1 MRFIRREC
9 ERMKIKGKHQQ
20 ALTPAEEKMLIEAGV
35 KKKSTYSYKFR
46 AVNDYALEIY
56 QLWRMSIDQA
66 VYVGMGYPTAIDVQ
80 SVIALIRFYNVPRS
94 LRLFYFETLFTMAE
108 TYFRAVSE
116 TADIGKE

>member
-1 MRFIRREC
+1 
-9 ERMKIKGKHQQ
+9 
-20 ALTPAEEKMLIEAGV
+20 
-35 KKKSTYSYKFR
+35 
-46 AVNDYALEIY
+46 
-56 QLWRMSIDQA
+56 MSIDQA